1 MRSTLFSYLT
11 GNSCDVDKNQLKRFD
26 NKKQFRLAIF
36 DLIKVKKCVSVLGR
50 ENSNLLYC
58 EIVLFTGPA
67 TFKSSRDSAGVKKCQ
82 NLDLL
87 FDNNFDIQIK
97 NLASENEGKCQ
108 QDKFDRPPP
117 VNSIR

>member
-1 MRSTLFSYLT
+1 MIWKHST
-11 GNSCDVDKNQLKRFD
+11 
-26 NKKQFRLAIF
+26 
-36 DLIKVKKCVSVLGR
+36 
-50 ENSNLLYC
+50 E
-58 EIVLFTGPA
+58 EEA
-67 TFKSSRDSAGVKKCQ
+67 TSLDRDPAGVKKCQ

-117 VNSIR
+117 VNSI